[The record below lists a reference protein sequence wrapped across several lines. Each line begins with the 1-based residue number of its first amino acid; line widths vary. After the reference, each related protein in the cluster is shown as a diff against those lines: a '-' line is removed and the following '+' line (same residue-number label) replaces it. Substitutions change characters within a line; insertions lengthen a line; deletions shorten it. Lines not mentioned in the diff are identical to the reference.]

1 MRYLFDN
8 LIFSFKDEN
17 SLFQNKIFNIPVE
30 DSSDADVYSH
40 LQNVV
45 KFIGEKK
52 LRMNSTYWPDL
63 HYRQEK
69 IIRLGINTVNMNRL
83 LRRICLIPKDGIKR
97 TRRK

>member
-63 HYRQEK
+63 YYRQEK
-69 IIRLGINTVNMNRL
+69 IIRLGINAVNMNRL
-83 LRRICLIPKDGIKR
+83 GVY
-97 TRRK
+97 